1 MCTRLNVR
9 RGIRPKR
16 RLQQYIGDGPTAAV
30 QILSIAAVT
39 TCIYNF
45 ILIQLLYQR
54 FL

>member
-1 MCTRLNVR
+1 MCARLNVR

-39 TCIYNF
+39 TCIYN
-45 ILIQLLYQR
+45 
-54 FL
+54 